1 MRRMKIINRLGAVGP
16 QALPQPTI
24 ALLQSHSLAS
34 LAQREIERR
43 ILAGEIA
50 PGGRL
55 NEAELAQQLGV
66 SRGPIREAFR
76 MLEEAGLVSQQKNR
90 GAFVR
95 APSAQEIREIF
106 ELRVLLEEA
115 ALRKLAQ
122 AASAAQLRHLRAL
135 LEQMDRAA
143 REAQTDAYH
152 ALNIAFHEALIDFAD
167 NAKLAAIYRR
177 LVNELALCRRRNLED
192 PGQLSLSVSEHRA
205 IVKAI
210 AAGDA
215 EACAQALRAHTR
227 RSRDQAL
234 LGDASEAASPAGRRI
249 QGVARTPTPAASRPM
264 QHPAQP
270 PNRRTR
276 HA

>member
-1 MRRMKIINRLGAVGP
+1 MDNPAAIALVRSTSLSTLVESEVMRMILTGELDAGQQIKELAIAERLGVGR
-16 QALPQPTI
+16 
-24 ALLQSHSLAS
+24 SS
-34 LAQREIERR
+34 
-43 ILAGEIA
+43 
-50 PGGRL
+50 
-55 NEAELAQQLGV
+55 V
-66 SRGPIREAFR
+66 REALR
-76 MLEEAGLVSQQKNR
+76 ALEEAGLVSQQKNR

-205 IVKAI
+205 IVRAI